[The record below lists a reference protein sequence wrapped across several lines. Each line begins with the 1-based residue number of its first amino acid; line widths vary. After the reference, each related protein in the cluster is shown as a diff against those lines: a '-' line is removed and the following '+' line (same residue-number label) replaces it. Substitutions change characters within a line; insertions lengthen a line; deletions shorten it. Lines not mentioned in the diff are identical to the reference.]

1 MSPDA
6 RPLPMVPSGCAL
18 DDGQLAEQL
27 ARYRHL
33 SASVLRVDRDG
44 PAARIQFGE
53 RVETELVDRT
63 LAIERGCCSFLT
75 VDYDASQRV
84 LAIATD
90 PEHGR
95 DALSALLSAVTPSP
109 GATAERDNA

>member
-1 MSPDA
+1 
-6 RPLPMVPSGCAL
+6 
-18 DDGQLAEQL
+18 
-27 ARYRHL
+27 
-33 SASVLRVDRDG
+33 
-44 PAARIQFGE
+44 
-53 RVETELVDRT
+53 VDRT

-90 PEHGR
+90 PEHD
-95 DALSALLSAVTPSP
+95 DALSALLSAVTPSS

>member
-6 RPLPMVPSGCAL
+6 RPLPMVPFGCAL

-53 RVETELVDRT
+53 RVEPSSWTGHSRSSEV
-63 LAIERGCCSFLT
+63 AA
-75 VDYDASQRV
+75 AS
-84 LAIATD
+84 
-90 PEHGR
+90 
-95 DALSALLSAVTPSP
+95 
-109 GATAERDNA
+109 